1 MDRSYD
7 GRVIE
12 VYNSDG
18 TKVSGFKYINDIIN
32 SILILLKFK

>member
-1 MDRSYD
+1 MERSFD

-18 TKVSGFKYINDIIN
+18 TKISGFKYINN
-32 SILILLKFK
+32 FNEKFLIFF